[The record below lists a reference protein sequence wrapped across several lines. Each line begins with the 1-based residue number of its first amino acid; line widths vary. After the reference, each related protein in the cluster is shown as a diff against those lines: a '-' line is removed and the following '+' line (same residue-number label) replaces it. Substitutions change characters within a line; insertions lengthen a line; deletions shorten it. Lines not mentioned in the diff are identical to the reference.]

1 MPKSKNTSDFEHGRI
16 VGLWEAGKSLREI
29 EDITGHSKSTIHDIV
44 AQYREE
50 GQETAKTSSGR
61 EHILSDRNTRYL
73 VRTLKDDR
81 KQSLE
86 EMTEKF
92 NESLGLSVSSST
104 VRNYLHEMGYHGR
117 VGKRKPL
124 VSEKNRVERLAWCR
138 ERKNWSDEWNSIIW
152 SDESRFE
159 LFQNDSHHWVWRRP
173 EEEYDVDCLIPTV
186 KSGRDGV
193 MMWGC
198 FVYNRLGPLVE
209 VSGKINGQRY
219 REVLHDHLLP
229 FLNEL
234 GDESIY
240 YFQDDNAPSH
250 SAKETIRWKEDN
262 LIPSIPWPAQSPDL
276 NPIEH
281 LWDVLEK
288 KLRSRKPLPK
298 NKIELIDALNE
309 EWLHIEPRITE
320 NLVLSMPRRVKA
332 VIESHGNPT
341 LY

>member
-1 MPKSKNTSDFEHGRI
+1 MKFSTFTICSGTEYQFF
-16 VGLWEAGKSLREI
+16 
-29 EDITGHSKSTIHDIV
+29 TGSFSIFSGSHFQCIFSTFSV
-44 AQYREE
+44 
-50 GQETAKTSSGR
+50 
-61 EHILSDRNTRYL
+61 HIP
-73 VRTLKDDR
+73 R
-81 KQSLE
+81 K
-86 EMTEKF
+86 F
-92 NESLGLSVSSST
+92 
-104 VRNYLHEMGYHGR
+104 
-117 VGKRKPL
+117 
-124 VSEKNRVERLAWCR
+124 
-138 ERKNWSDEWNSIIW
+138 SI
-152 SDESRFE
+152 
-159 LFQNDSHHWVWRRP
+159 
-173 EEEYDVDCLIPTV
+173 
-186 KSGRDGV
+186 G
-193 MMWGC
+193 
-198 FVYNRLGPLVE
+198 LGPLVE

-250 SAKETIRWKEDN
+250 SAKETIQWKEDN